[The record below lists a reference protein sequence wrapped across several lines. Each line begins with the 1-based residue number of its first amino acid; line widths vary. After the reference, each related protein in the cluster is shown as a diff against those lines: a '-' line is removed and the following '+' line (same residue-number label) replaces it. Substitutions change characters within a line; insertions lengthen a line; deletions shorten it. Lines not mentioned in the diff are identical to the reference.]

1 LPSSLIPSDR
11 NIPYLFNFSYVVF
24 INYQSPVQK
33 KSLLLK
39 KKAWTM
45 NPKLTLLLL
54 FLSGLLTLPV
64 KAQENLIRKDSIK
77 LPSRESH
84 VSTTDSAVT
93 SGVSVTI
100 PTIHPVLG
108 KGGLQYNRFS
118 DFSIAPYLTPRTQR
132 SNIQFHGTGSDDI
145 NSKSRTAVATYT
157 PAPRISLYSA
167 ATLGLVETPF
177 FGKANYYILN
187 GGVNYLLSS
196 NLNAGISGMY
206 NSNFNLIPFWSLS
219 ADLQYMAGRNLML
232 ESSLSY
238 MQTANNPFNLD
249 QSAVQIDLHGR
260 YRLTDDWFLNAY
272 GGFPVSQKSNL
283 PSRNLMPMM
292 DNTHYGG
299 TVEYWFQ
306 PTMGA
311 EAGLIWVRDI
321 FSGKMRPQPKL
332 ELKFRP
338 GK

>member
-1 LPSSLIPSDR
+1 MRRMKKEFSDTVHSKSVLNFCKDIHICGYLPSSPYPVRSQH
-11 NIPYLFNFSYVVF
+11 PYLFNFSYVVF

-132 SNIQFHGTGSDDI
+132 SNIQFHGTDL
-145 NSKSRTAVATYT
+145 TY
-157 PAPRISLYSA
+157 
-167 ATLGLVETPF
+167 
-177 FGKANYYILN
+177 
-187 GGVNYLLSS
+187 
-196 NLNAGISGMY
+196 
-206 NSNFNLIPFWSLS
+206 
-219 ADLQYMAGRNLML
+219 Q
-232 ESSLSY
+232 
-238 MQTANNPFNLD
+238 Q
-249 QSAVQIDLHGR
+249 QITR
-260 YRLTDDWFLNAY
+260 QW
-272 GGFPVSQKSNL
+272 
-283 PSRNLMPMM
+283 
-292 DNTHYGG
+292 
-299 TVEYWFQ
+299 Q
-306 PTMGA
+306 PTPRLP
-311 EAGLIWVRDI
+311 E
-321 FSGKMRPQPKL
+321 
-332 ELKFRP
+332 
-338 GK
+338 